1 MRIAFFSAM
10 GGSPWGGS
18 EELWCRAAKSLLKRG
33 HQVAFN
39 SIAWPTVPPPLQHLI
54 DNGAQARFR
63 SKQRIG
69 RSLRQAL
76 QKLKL
81 TKYRYF
87 NWVKQAQP
95 DLVVISFA
103 CHTDDPQIANTCRA
117 MGVEYAILLQAAGT
131 HNWVDSRHIEDF
143 RSAYAHAKR
152 CFFVSPDNREIVES
166 NLAMELP
173 RAEIVDNPFSV
184 RAEATP
190 NWPATAP
197 HWKLACVGRLHYA
210 SKGQD
215 LIVRVLRQPKWRTRP
230 LQVTLWGG
238 DNGSLGVLRRAL
250 DIYGLHRQISYGGVS
265 ENIEQLWAEHHGLLL
280 PSRMEGNALALV
292 EAMVCGRMPITTDVG
307 RATELI
313 DDNESGFIAGA
324 PTESLLDDALERAW
338 QRRDDW
344 RAIGER
350 AAHAIRTRHS
360 LQPAEDFA
368 DRILSI
374 LTAAETRK
382 VATKLAA

>member
-10 GGSPWGGS
+10 AGSPWGGS
-18 EELWCRAAKSLLKRG
+18 EELWCRAANSLLKRG
-33 HQVAFN
+33 HEVAFN
-39 SIAWPTVPPPLQHLI
+39 CIAWPSVPAPLQQLI
-54 DNGAQARFR
+54 ENGAQAKFR
-63 SKQRIG
+63 SRQRMG

-87 NWVKQAQP
+87 NWLKQTKP

-103 CHTDDPQIANTCRA
+103 CHTDDPQIANTCQA
-117 MGVEYAILLQAAGT
+117 MGVPYAILLQAAGT
-131 HNWVDSRHIEDF
+131 HSWIDSRNIDDF

-173 RAEIVDNPFSV
+173 RADIVDNPFSV
-184 RAEATP
+184 QADAKP
-190 NWPATAP
+190 SWPATAP
-197 HWKLACVGRLHYA
+197 HWKLACVGRIHYA

-238 DNGSLGVLRRAL
+238 DNGSLSVLRRAL

-265 ENIEQLWAEHHGLLL
+265 SNIEQLWTEHHGLLL

-292 EAMVCGRMPITTDVG
+292 EAMICGRMPITTDVG
-307 RATELI
+307 RAGELI
-313 DDNESGFIAGA
+313 DDNDSGFIAPA
-324 PTESLLDDALERAW
+324 ATEALLDDALERAW

-344 RAIGER
+344 RAIGQR

-368 DRILSI
+368 DGILSI
-374 LTAAETRK
+374 FAAAETK
-382 VATKLAA
+382 KAAAKLAA

>member
-39 SIAWPTVPPPLQHLI
+39 SIAWPTVPAPLQQLI
-54 DNGAQARFR
+54 DHGAQAKFR
-63 SKQRIG
+63 SKQRMG
-69 RSLRQAL
+69 RSLRQTL

-103 CHTDDPQIANTCRA
+103 CHTDDPQIANTCQA
-117 MGVEYAILLQAAGT
+117 MGVPYAILLQAAGT
-131 HNWVDSRHIEDF
+131 HNWVDARHIEDF

-173 RAEIVDNPFSV
+173 CAEIVDNPFLV
-184 RAEATP
+184 HADAKP

-197 HWKLACVGRLHYA
+197 HWKLACVGRIHYA

-265 ENIEQLWAEHHGLLL
+265 NNIEQLWAEHHGLLL

-324 PTESLLDDALERAW
+324 ATESLLDVALERAW

-344 RAIGER
+344 RAIGQR
-350 AAHAIRTRHS
+350 TAHAIRTRHS

-368 DRILSI
+368 ARILSI
-374 LTAAETRK
+374 LTSAEPKK